1 MISPLHHTHQ
11 RTRRLRQF
19 FSRGDW
25 LIWMSGTAI
34 GLAVLLISGLLL
46 LVIASGFTFFWPFQ
60 ITTAERADGTR
71 VLGVVS
77 ATQIERKDIGGQVIK
92 AAQTQF

>member
-1 MISPLHHTHQ
+1 MISPLHHTRQ
-11 RTRRLRQF
+11 RARRLRQF

-25 LIWMSGTAI
+25 LIWLSGTAI

-46 LVIASGFTFFWPFQ
+46 LVVASGFTFFWPFQ
-60 ITTAERADGTR
+60 VLTAERVDGTQ

-77 ATQIERKDIGGQVIK
+77 ATQVERKEINGPVIK
-92 AAQTQF
+92 PAQT